1 MSELKRNMHPAKV
14 VPLPETRRVSWVPV
28 ALEFTHQLVVA
39 CWTGSLV
46 GLSFVVVPGL
56 YGTLR
61 DPNEAAWSCLD
72 LIMRLDFIAG
82 GAGAFLLL
90 TTLLMYLLALRT
102 SRATLTQT
110 GVLMAMTAAAV
121 ANHVLVAPKMAALLR
136 TAPDLLTGTD
146 LVTRGRFDDLSRM
159 GMGLLAFQIVL
170 GASLLF
176 LGVRRWYR
184 YVTPTRT
191 PRLSLIGE

>member
-1 MSELKRNMHPAKV
+1 VTELKRHTHPPKV

-28 ALEFTHQLVVA
+28 ALEFTHQLMVA

-46 GLSFVVVPGL
+46 GLAFVVVPGL
-56 YGTLR
+56 YGTVR

-72 LIMRLDFIAG
+72 LTMRLDFMAG

-102 SRATLTQT
+102 SAATLTQT
-110 GVLMAMTAAAV
+110 GILMSMTAAAV
-121 ANHVLVAPKMAALLR
+121 GNHVLVAPKMAALLR
-136 TAPDLLTGTD
+136 STPDLLTGTD
-146 LVTRGRFDDLSRM
+146 LIARSRFEDLTRI
-159 GMGLLAFQIVL
+159 GMGLLGLQIVL

-184 YVTPTRT
+184 YIAPTHS

>member
-1 MSELKRNMHPAKV
+1 
-14 VPLPETRRVSWVPV
+14 VSWIPV
-28 ALEFTHQLVVA
+28 TLEFTHQLIVA

-46 GLSFVVVPGL
+46 GLGFVVVPGL

-61 DPNEAAWSCLD
+61 DPNEAAWSVLD
-72 LIMRLDFIAG
+72 LIMRLDFMAG

-90 TTLLMYLLALRT
+90 TTLLMYVLALRT

-110 GVLMAMTAAAV
+110 GILMAMTAAAV
-121 ANHVLVAPKMAALLR
+121 TNHVVVAPKMAELLR
-136 TAPDLLTGTD
+136 AAPDLLTGTD
-146 LVTRGRFDDLSRM
+146 LAARGRFDELTRI
-159 GMGLLAFQIVL
+159 GMGLLGLQIAL

-184 YVTPTRT
+184 YVTPTRS